1 MNKSFKYDLCPQW
14 ETYDRIGYTWM
25 PFIMFNQTPNF
36 RSDVLNTDNR
46 GFRFNSINLTQN
58 NSIFDANNMKNP
70 ITIILG
76 GSFAFGAGA
85 SSDQNTITGYLSKSG
100 VNCINLS
107 GSAHVGF
114 QELISLFSNIDL
126 IENVNEI
133 IFISGIN
140 DLYLSN
146 YFEISYP
153 DIFYFN
159 SEFKKNMNINKNTL
173 KKKIFEIVMKI
184 FSPNIMEDK
193 NIENLKKKYFRFFNI
208 TEI

>member
-1 MNKSFKYDLCPQW
+1 
-14 ETYDRIGYTWM
+14 
-25 PFIMFNQTPNF
+25 
-36 RSDVLNTDNR
+36 
-46 GFRFNSINLTQN
+46 
-58 NSIFDANNMKNP
+58 MKNP

-76 GSFAFGAGA
+76 GSFALNAGA

-159 SEFKKNMNINKNTL
+159 SEFKKNMNINKYFE
-173 KKKIFEIVMKI
+173 KKIFEIVMKI
-184 FSPNIMEDK
+184 FSPNIIEDK

-208 TEI
+208 TEMKNFENQNALKITL